1 MMSLLVDQYKSKNV
15 SRQTNY
21 CPQNDCLEHEHIW
34 LSKHAVI
41 GCLPFDSLLFR
52 KSIAKS
58 LFAAVSFFGA
68 WVTCITKLAWLAFI
82 HIYLCAPVIS
92 GAHLQRRHHD
102 LQKVSLVVYLKI
114 AEMKIGIYRWKKVSI
129 YHIQNGICNNQN

>member
-1 MMSLLVDQYKSKNV
+1 MMSLLVNQYKSKNV

-21 CPQNDCLEHEHIW
+21 CPQNDCLEHEHIG
-34 LSKHAVI
+34 LGKHAVV

-52 KSIAKS
+52 KSIAQS

-92 GAHLQRRHHD
+92 RACLKRRHHD
-102 LQKVSLVVYLKI
+102 LQKVSFVVYLKI
-114 AEMKIGIYRWKKVSI
+114 AEMKFGICWWKKVSI
-129 YHIQNGICNNQN
+129 NGICNNQN